1 MKILIV
7 GAGAVG
13 LNLARQLSNE
23 AHDVSI
29 VEQDVA
35 LVRKIS
41 DKLDALIVTGNATS
55 KSTLEAAGIRDVDM
69 VLAVT
74 DSDEINIIVCLLA
87 HTYGVKTKIARVR
100 NEEFAAI
107 KSLQKDDLFHVD
119 YMVSPEQI
127 TVDSII
133 KIIETPGSIYV
144 ADFAVGD
151 ILLRGF
157 HVPADAPIVGK
168 KIRQIKEI
176 ESMDSFLIVA
186 VQRKDEMIIPI
197 GDTEIQ
203 PDDNIF
209 VLVAR
214 AGLPFFLPMVNR
226 RADETEKIII
236 YGATRTGLKLAKR
249 LEQSPISATIIEPD
263 EEKANAAA
271 TELSETVILHGE
283 ATDVGLL
290 REASIEDVDFFIALS
305 EDEQTNILSALIA
318 KKNGAK
324 KTIVLTNDPQFV
336 PVLSSIDI
344 DIDIVINPRLI
355 TAGSILQHIRR
366 GRIISVAKLHRGEAE
381 VIELVA
387 ETGSKIVGKQL
398 AKVHFPEGAILG
410 AIVRNGSMLIPNG
423 ESVVNPGESVVVF
436 TLPKAL
442 EKVQSLFSVK

>member
-23 AHDVSI
+23 AHDISI
-29 VEQDVA
+29 VEQDMA

-55 KSTLEAAGIRDVDM
+55 KSTLEAAGIQDVDM

-74 DSDEINIIVCLLA
+74 DSDETNIIVCLLA

-133 KIIETPGSIYV
+133 KIIETPGAIYV

-226 RADETEKIII
+226 RADEAEKIVI

-271 TELSETVILHGE
+271 TELSEATILHGE

-305 EDEQTNILSALIA
+305 EDEQANVLAALIA

-324 KTIVLTNDPQFV
+324 KTIVLTNEPDFV

-344 DIDIVINPRLI
+344 DAVINPRLI
-355 TAGSILQHIRR
+355 TASSILQHIRR
-366 GRIISVAKLHRGEAE
+366 GRILSIAKLCRSEAE

-387 ETGSKIVGKQL
+387 EEGSKIVGKQL

-442 EKVQSLFSVK
+442 EKLQSLFSVK

>member
-23 AHDVSI
+23 AHDISI
-29 VEQDVA
+29 VEQDMA

-55 KSTLEAAGIRDVDM
+55 KSTLEAAGIQDVDM

-74 DSDEINIIVCLLA
+74 DSDETNIIVCLLA
-87 HTYGVKTKIARVR
+87 HAYGVKTKIARVR
-100 NEEFAAI
+100 NEDFAAI
-107 KSLQKDDLFHVD
+107 KSGKDDLFHVD

-127 TVDSII
+127 TVDSIVNM
-133 KIIETPGSIYV
+133 IETPGAIYV
-144 ADFAVGD
+144 ADFTVGD

-157 HVPADAPIVGK
+157 HVPTDAPIVGK

-186 VQRKDEMIIPI
+186 VQRKDEMIIPV
-197 GDTEIQ
+197 GDTQIQ

-226 RADETEKIII
+226 RAGEVEKIII
-236 YGATRTGLKLAKR
+236 YGATRTGVKLAKR
-249 LEQSPISATIIEPD
+249 LEHSPISATIIEPD
-263 EEKANAAA
+263 GEKANAAA
-271 TELSETVILHGE
+271 TELSEATILHGE

-290 REASIEDVDFFIALS
+290 REASIKDVDFFIALS
-305 EDEQTNILSALIA
+305 EDEQSNILSALIA
-318 KKNGAK
+318 KKNGTK

-336 PVLSSIDI
+336 PVLSSVDI

-366 GRIISVAKLHRGEAE
+366 GRILSIAKLPGSEAE
-381 VIELVA
+381 VMELVA
-387 ETGSKIVGKQL
+387 GDDSKIVGKQL
-398 AKVHFPEGAILG
+398 AKIRFPEGALLG
-410 AIVRNGSMLIPNG
+410 AIVRNGTMLIPNG
-423 ESVVNPGESVVVF
+423 ESVVNPGERVVVF

-442 EKVQSLFSVK
+442 EKVQSLFGSK

>member
-23 AHDVSI
+23 AHDISI
-29 VEQDVA
+29 VEQDPA
-35 LVRKIS
+35 LVRKVS
-41 DKLDALIVTGNATS
+41 DKLDALIVSGNATS
-55 KSTLEAAGIRDVDM
+55 KSTLEEAGIQDVEM

-74 DSDEINIIVCLLA
+74 DSDETNIIVCLLA
-87 HTYGVKTKIARVR
+87 HMYGVKTKIARVR
-100 NEEFAAI
+100 NEEFAVI
-107 KSLQKDDLFHVD
+107 KSSQNDDLFHVD
-119 YMVSPEQI
+119 YMVNPEQI

-133 KIIETPGSIYV
+133 NIIETPGAIFV
-144 ADFAVGD
+144 ADFTVGD

-168 KIRQIKEI
+168 KIRELKEI
-176 ESMDSFLIVA
+176 ESVDSFLIVA
-186 VQRKDEMIIPI
+186 IQKNDAMIIPV
-197 GDTEIQ
+197 GDSQIQ

-226 RADETEKIII
+226 RADEAEKIII
-236 YGATRTGLKLAKR
+236 YGATRTGVKLAKR
-249 LEQSPISATIIEPD
+249 LEHGPVSATIIEPD

-271 TELSETVILHGE
+271 VELSETVILHGE

-290 REASIEDVDFFIALS
+290 KEASIEDVDFFIALT
-305 EDEQTNILSALIA
+305 EDEQSNILSALVA

-366 GRIISVAKLHRGEAE
+366 GRILSIAKLPGSEAE
-381 VIELVA
+381 AIELVA
-387 ETGSKIVGKQL
+387 EAGSKIIGKNL
-398 AKVHFPEGAILG
+398 SKVHFPEGSIMG
-410 AIVRNGSMLIPNG
+410 AIVRNGTMLIPNG